1 MTQTTTQQESH
12 IESFKDVMISFVCKS
27 LGLTEREE
35 TSLRNN
41 TNELSQDSTLP
52 DLIEHLQ
59 NQSLELELIEKI
71 KEFGKDN

>member
-1 MTQTTTQQESH
+1 MVQPAIQQAENVD
-12 IESFKDVMISFVCKS
+12 SFKEVMISFVCKS

-35 TSLRNN
+35 TSLLQSTRD
-41 TNELSQDSTLP
+41 LSQNSTLP

-59 NQSLELELIEKI
+59 DKNLELELIEKI